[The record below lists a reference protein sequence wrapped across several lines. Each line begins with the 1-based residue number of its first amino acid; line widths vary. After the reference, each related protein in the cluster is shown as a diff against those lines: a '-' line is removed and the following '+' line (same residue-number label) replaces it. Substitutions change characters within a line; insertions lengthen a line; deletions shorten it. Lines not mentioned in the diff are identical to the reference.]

1 MRRVGSLLVAAVGV
15 LCAGLLAAAL
25 HVDPI
30 AATSPAG
37 SMTRAADPPA
47 TRPGPGDLSPATS
60 APRESPSRLVA
71 APVAAPAAWRPDPAS
86 FGVGVTEDV
95 PVPMPDGRVLRANIH
110 VPTDPASGAPAPGP
124 FPVVLSLTP
133 YGKSV
138 SSPISDYLVQRGYIG
153 VAVDVAG
160 TGGSDGASQLFGPT
174 EAADSKVIVD
184 WVAALPH
191 SNGKVG
197 MTGGSYL
204 GIAQLFAAAAV
215 GPGSPLKAIIPVASA
230 VDPYRDLFTSGGIVN
245 VESPLGLLVL
255 YAGIRTVTP
264 LAERGPHDPLD
275 ALQLVVEH
283 GLQTVPFE
291 GRTLLDT
298 ILDGDRRFDGPY
310 WHERAPGR
318 VLADIVRN
326 DVAVFLVGGQYD
338 VFQRGEPLLYSGLQ
352 NAAAGRP
359 VGAPMDPSQPVS
371 GKYQLLFGPW
381 HHGNQGEGAGLQEI
395 ELRWFDEWLKGRDT
409 GIADTDQPIQVIEP
423 GGRTYRASHYPLVQT
438 EVSRLHL
445 AAGGRLT
452 SGVPGVDGGS
462 DQLIFLGGSQPCSRS
477 TQQWSAGIVPE
488 DLCGD
493 RRLIPG
499 PMPGEV
505 AYTTDALTSP
515 LTIAGPIGLRL
526 RARATTT
533 DTMWTVTLD
542 DVAPDGSSVELTAG
556 AQLGSLRALDV
567 GRSWR
572 GGPGGYLLPYHPTTR
587 ESQKAV
593 VPGEVTRYD
602 IEVRPLFATLAPG
615 HRLRVTIGTGDFPH
629 LLPPFTAYPHLVG
642 GVYDIEHNAAAL
654 SWLDLPVIP

>member
-1 MRRVGSLLVAAVGV
+1 MRRQGPLLVAAVGV
-15 LCAGLLAAAL
+15 LCAGLLTTAIRVGPVADVSRSATTIDTAPGPPTAIPAATTAPHAVPASTPASNATAVAAA
-25 HVDPI
+25 
-30 AATSPAG
+30 G
-37 SMTRAADPPA
+37 
-47 TRPGPGDLSPATS
+47 
-60 APRESPSRLVA
+60 
-71 APVAAPAAWRPDPAS
+71 WRPDEAS
-86 FGVGVTEDV
+86 YGVGVTEDV
-95 PVPMPDGRVLRANIH
+95 PVQMPDGRVLRATIH
-110 VPTDPASGAPAPGP
+110 VPTNPSTGSPAAGP
-124 FPVVLSLTP
+124 FPVILSLTP

-138 SSPISDYLVQRGYIG
+138 SNPISDYLVQRGYIG

-174 EAADSKVIVD
+174 EAADSKVVIS
-184 WVAALPH
+184 WVAALPQ
-191 SNGKVG
+191 SSGKVG

-204 GIAQLFAAAAV
+204 AIAQLFAAASV
-215 GPGSPLKAIIPVASA
+215 GPDSPLKAIVPVAAS

-245 VESPLGLLVL
+245 VESPLGLIAS
-255 YAGIRTVTP
+255 YAGVRTLTP

-275 ALQLVVEH
+275 ALRLMVEH
-283 GLQTVPFE
+283 GLQAVPFE

-298 ILDGDRRFDGPY
+298 ILDGDRRFDGAY
-310 WHERAPGR
+310 WQERAPGR

-326 DVAVFLVGGQYD
+326 DVAVFLVGGLYD

-352 NAAAGRP
+352 NAFAGRP
-359 VGAPMDPSQPVS
+359 VSAPMDPGQPVS

-381 HHGNQGEGAGLQEI
+381 DHGNQGEGAALNEI

-409 GIADTDQPIQVIEP
+409 GIADTDQPIQIIEP
-423 GGRTYRASHYPLVQT
+423 GGRAYRASHYPLAQSVVT
-438 EVSRLHL
+438 RLHL
-445 AAGGRLT
+445 APGGRLT
-452 SGVPGVDGGS
+452 PAAPGTDGGR
-462 DQLIFLGGSQPCSRS
+462 DQVIFTGGSNPCSRS
-477 TQQWSAGIVPE
+477 TQQWSAGVIPD
-488 DLCGD
+488 DLCGNE
-493 RRLIPG
+493 RWIPG

-505 AYTTDALTSP
+505 AYTTDPLTTP

-542 DVAPDGSSVELTAG
+542 DVAPDGTSVELTAG

-587 ESQKAV
+587 ESQRAV

-602 IEVRPLFATLAPG
+602 IEIRPLFTTLEPG

-629 LLPPFTAYPHLVG
+629 LLPPFQAFPELVG
-642 GVYDIEHNAAAL
+642 GIYDVEHNQAAL

>member
-1 MRRVGSLLVAAVGV
+1 MRREGSLVVAAVGV
-15 LCAGLLAAAL
+15 LCAGLLATAVRAEPRSHAVPAASTN
-25 HVDPI
+25 DADMASPSTAPADRSPAAARSI
-30 AATSPAG
+30 AAASPPAATAAAATS
-37 SMTRAADPPA
+37 
-47 TRPGPGDLSPATS
+47 
-60 APRESPSRLVA
+60 
-71 APVAAPAAWRPDPAS
+71 WQPDPAAY
-86 FGVGVTEDV
+86 GVGVTEDV
-95 PVPMPDGRVLRANIH
+95 PVPMPDGRVLRASLH
-110 VPTDPASGAPAPGP
+110 VPLDPTTSTPALGP

-174 EAADSKVIVD
+174 EAADSKVIID

-191 SNGKVG
+191 SSGKVG

-204 GIAQLFAAAAV
+204 AIDQLFAAAAV
-215 GPGSPLKAIIPVASA
+215 GPGSPLKAIIPVAAS

-255 YAGIRTVTP
+255 YAGIRTLTP
-264 LAERGPHDPLD
+264 LAERGPQDPVD
-275 ALQLVVEH
+275 ALRLMVEH

-291 GRTLLDT
+291 GRTFLDT
-298 ILDGDRRFDGPY
+298 VLDGDRRFDGPY
-310 WHERAPGR
+310 WQERAPGR
-318 VLADIVRN
+318 VLEDVVRN
-326 DVAVFLVGGQYD
+326 DVAVFLVGGLYD

-359 VGAPMDPSQPVS
+359 VTAPMDAGQPVS

-381 HHGNQGEGAGLQEI
+381 DHGNQGEGAGLQEI
-395 ELRWFDEWLKGRDT
+395 QLRWFDEWLKGRDT

-423 GGRTYRASHYPLVQT
+423 GGRTYRASHYPLIES
-438 EVSRLHL
+438 EVTRLHL
-445 AAGGRLT
+445 APGGRLT
-452 SGVPGVDGGS
+452 STAPGADGGR
-462 DQLIFLGGSQPCSRS
+462 DQVVFIGGSNPCSRS
-477 TQQWSAGIVPE
+477 TQQFSAGLLPDE
-488 DLCGD
+488 LCGSK
-493 RRLIPG
+493 RLLPG

-505 AYTTDALTSP
+505 AYTTDPLTAP

-526 RARATTT
+526 QARATTT
-533 DTMWTVTLD
+533 DTMWAITLD

-572 GGPGGYLLPYHPTTR
+572 GGPGGYVLPYHPSTR
-587 ESQKAV
+587 ASQQAV

-602 IEVRPLFATLAPG
+602 IEIRPLFATLAPG
-615 HRLRVTIGTGDFPH
+615 HRLRVTISTGDFPH
-629 LLPPFTAYPHLVG
+629 LLPPFMAYPNLVG
-642 GVYDIEHNAAAL
+642 GIYDVEHNAAAL